1 MRIAAIIARYLL
13 GLQFLVSGLN
23 GFLHFMPMPNPTGV
37 AAQFMGAM
45 AQSHYFVPIF
55 ALQLIGGLL
64 LLANRYV
71 PLALVLLG
79 PVIIN
84 ILLYHGLMDI
94 PGIGPGVIVLVL
106 WLLVFYNVRSVFAG
120 VWAARVPDSSP
131 AKG

>member
-1 MRIAAIIARYLL
+1 MRIVAIIARYLL

-23 GFLHFMPMPNPTGV
+23 GFLHFMPMPQVSGT

-45 AQSHYFVPIF
+45 AQSHYFVPVF
-55 ALQLIGGLL
+55 LLQLVAGVL

-79 PVIIN
+79 PVIVN
-84 ILLYHGLMDI
+84 ILLYHGLMDT
-94 PGIGPGVIVLVL
+94 PGIGPGVVVLVL
-106 WLLVFYNVRSVFAG
+106 WLLVFYRVRGAFAG
-120 VWAARVPDSSP
+120 LWVARVPDAAP